1 MRTWTKVMA
10 AAMLWTGAAAAQPL
24 GVPPGRWWERP
35 KVAEELSL
43 QAEQRAKLDSVTLE
57 HARTMIDLKA
67 AVDKAELDLRVMAE
81 GEPFDARAVRAS
93 FAALQQARLRLE
105 NERFEMLLKVRE
117 VLTAG
122 QWARLKAMTSRLM
135 EKVREN
141 RRGPEGERRLQ
152 RRLP

>member
-1 MRTWTKVMA
+1 
-10 AAMLWTGAAAAQPL
+10 
-24 GVPPGRWWERP
+24 
-35 KVAEELSL
+35 
-43 QAEQRAKLDSVTLE
+43 
-57 HARTMIDLKA
+57 MIDLKA
-67 AVDKAELDLRVMAE
+67 AVDKAEIDLRVMAE
-81 GEPFDARAVRAS
+81 GEPFDVRAVRAS
-93 FAALQQARLRLE
+93 FGALQQARLRLE

>member
-1 MRTWTKVMA
+1 MNTWMKVMA
-10 AAMLWTGAAAAQPL
+10 AAMLWAGAAVGQPL

-35 KVAEELSL
+35 RVAEELSL
-43 QAEQRAKLDSVTLE
+43 QAEQRAKLDQVTLE

-67 AVDKAELDLRVMAE
+67 TVDKAEIDLRAVAE
-81 GEPFDARAVRAS
+81 AEPLDARAVRTS

-117 VLTAG
+117 VLSG
-122 QWARLKAMTSRLM
+122 DQWRKLKAMAGRLM
-135 EKVREN
+135 EQVREN
-141 RRGPEGERRLQ
+141 RRGPEGDRRLQ

>member
-1 MRTWTKVMA
+1 MNTSMKVMA
-10 AAMLWTGAAAAQPL
+10 AAILWAGAAAAQPL

-35 KVAEELSL
+35 RVAEELSL
-43 QAEQRAKLDSVTLE
+43 QAEQRAKLDQVTLE

-67 AVDKAELDLRVMAE
+67 AVDKAEIDLRAVAE
-81 GEPFDARAVRAS
+81 ADPFDARAVRAS

-117 VLTAG
+117 VLTAD
-122 QWARLKAMTSRLM
+122 QWGKLKAMTSRLM

-141 RRGPEGERRLQ
+141 RRGLEGDRRLQ
-152 RRLP
+152 RRQP